1 MKYILREL
9 KENDPILKQGFVISK
24 PKLDKVEL
32 IRLSKSMSTID
43 KERELTNALI
53 RQGWTLV
60 EDK

>member
-9 KENDPILKQGFVISK
+9 KENDPILKQGVVISK